1 METYKTGTVNTII
14 NENGVDLGSINV
26 NLYTMDNKTSV
37 IDIHI
42 KKKNIINEN
51 QEYISV
57 NFNQTK
63 FKPVLHVFA
72 QDGSIFTNEP
82 LEIVKAEEG
91 FVRYI
96 IPEYIT
102 KHVGQM
108 QCKLFLENPEN
119 NDSTHVANFYF
130 TVNDSGI
137 TKSVGKEIRVELLDD
152 IVEKVMKDNVDIFKG
167 PKGDTGPQGPKGD
180 KGADGINGEMGPAG
194 PMGPKGDTGE
204 KGLQGEQGPPG
215 PTPTLPDFSNW
226 QKYKLTQDDGY
237 TFYDSNLKV
246 DFNNNEQLSSL
257 KTGTRYIVSSL
268 NTPNNSTASHG
279 WLTKFDRGDTKLIE
293 FRPYNSSQIFIKRY
307 YNTWSDWESI
317 GTNYFDTGWQS
328 LPLINGTTQAGS
340 ANLPEYRLVSIN
352 DTDLLF
358 FKGAVKNISSRTMAF
373 AKLPTNISQKISGY
387 TQYTKA
393 SINSYTNTMTIYNIT
408 LNPNGELKITLE
420 PNSTADTLTP
430 YYIEG
435 TISL

>member
-14 NENGVDLGSINV
+14 NENGVDLGNINV
-26 NLYTMDNKTSV
+26 NLYTMDNMTSV
-37 IDIHI
+37 IDIHL
-42 KKKNIINEN
+42 KKKNLTTEQ
-51 QEYISV
+51 QEYIPV

-63 FKPVLHVFA
+63 FK
-72 QDGSIFTNEP
+72 
-82 LEIVKAEEG
+82 
-91 FVRYI
+91 
-96 IPEYIT
+96 
-102 KHVGQM
+102 
-108 QCKLFLENPEN
+108 
-119 NDSTHVANFYF
+119 
-130 TVNDSGI
+130 
-137 TKSVGKEIRVELLDD
+137 
-152 IVEKVMKDNVDIFKG
+152 
-167 PKGDTGPQGPKGD
+167 
-180 KGADGINGEMGPAG
+180 
-194 PMGPKGDTGE
+194 
-204 KGLQGEQGPPG
+204 
-215 PTPTLPDFSNW
+215 PTLPDFSNW

>member
-91 FVRYI
+91 IVRYI

-167 PKGDTGPQGPKGD
+167 PKGDTGERGPQGLPGKDGSTISY
-180 KGADGINGEMGPAG
+180 ADI
-194 PMGPKGDTGE
+194 
-204 KGLQGEQGPPG
+204 
-215 PTPTLPDFSNW
+215 
-226 QKYKLTQDDGY
+226 
-237 TFYDSNLKV
+237 
-246 DFNNNEQLSSL
+246 
-257 KTGTRYIVSSL
+257 
-268 NTPNNSTASHG
+268 
-279 WLTKFDRGDTKLIE
+279 
-293 FRPYNSSQIFIKRY
+293 
-307 YNTWSDWESI
+307 
-317 GTNYFDTGWQS
+317 GWQS
-328 LPLINGTTQAGS
+328 LSLINGVAQAGS
-340 ANLPEYRLVSIN
+340 ANQPKYRFVSIN
-352 DTDLLF
+352 DTNLLF
-358 FKGAVKNISSRTMAF
+358 IKGAVSKVNSKTMVF

-387 TQYTKA
+387 MQYTKA
-393 SINSYTNTMTIYNIT
+393 SINSYTNTLTTYNIT
-408 LNPNGELKITLE
+408 LTPNGELKITLE
-420 PNSTADTLTP
+420 PDSEVDSNAV